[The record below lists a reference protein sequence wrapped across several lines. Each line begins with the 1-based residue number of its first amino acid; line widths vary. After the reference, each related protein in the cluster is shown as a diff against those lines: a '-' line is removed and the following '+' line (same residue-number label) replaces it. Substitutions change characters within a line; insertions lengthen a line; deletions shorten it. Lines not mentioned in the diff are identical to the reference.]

1 MAGDSV
7 ESQPRFITEET
18 EFVGKGD
25 HTQSRHRR
33 SRSRSANRLTPS
45 ALSLSDEH
53 FYQDLEDY
61 VKEMTTTDNM
71 EPDVWT
77 QLQQKESDL
86 LLAAE
91 LGKALLEKNEE
102 LKKEQDKI
110 TEEYSKKLEE
120 LEQEKHLLRRRLD
133 TTQGEYESRI
143 LELQNDIRELTTK
156 IGSRDTSVKQ
166 RDEEKAS
173 LIAELTAQNSRL
185 TAQLKES
192 SATEQQLMAQ
202 LEGLKDQC
210 SMRKTSLQ
218 DHVHSLSS
226 LKAELALV
234 SDKKADLERRLT
246 GSLQD
251 KENLMQQLEEAN
263 DRIVAL
269 ERQLKEQEHLYHNTL
284 KELERLQRSHDTLAE
299 RIGTPDTTDVTESA
313 RSLHAEMET
322 EPDDDDDD
330 GWLRKEAVQVYK
342 QLRALS
348 LQLNTG
354 HDDDSGLHSDLS
366 ISSLDGDESS
376 TLRRGA
382 LLAACADAVAAYATL
397 EGSRVRDSIAA
408 HARRALERERQID
421 EKNEVIADLSSKL
434 SVAEVEPRAAAEE
447 RDKLLND
454 ANYSSLQNDEA
465 VTQARRERDE
475 AIERKKTAEVAL
487 AKTRVE
493 LMQANSQLY
502 EAVRQKVDLGQ
513 QLEQWQ
519 MDMQEL
525 IDEQMKHKLTSEKRR
540 KLPSTH
546 QRRRALR
553 ASSDFFFSDD
563 LLRARG
569 LPPYTKLPY
578 QSRLPLRPLH
588 LISDGDESST
598 LRCGALLAACA
609 DAVAAYATLEGSRV
623 RDSIAAHARR
633 ALERERQIDEKN
645 EVIADLSSKLSVAE
659 VELRAAAEERDKLLN
674 DANYSSLQNDEAV
687 TQARR
692 ERDEAIERKKT
703 AEVALAKT
711 RVELMQANSQL
722 YEAVR
727 QKVDLGQQLEQW
739 QMDMQELID
748 EQMKHKLTSEKR
760 RKLPDPP
767 APTRASRLLGFF
779 QR

>member
-7 ESQPRFITEET
+7 ESKPHFITEET
-18 EFVGKGD
+18 EFIGKGD
-25 HTQSRHRR
+25 TITHTKHIR

-61 VKEMTTTDNM
+61 VKEMTTKTENM

-91 LGKALLEKNEE
+91 LGKALLDTNEE
-102 LKKEQDKI
+102 LKKEQERI

-133 TTQGEYESRI
+133 TTQGEYEARI

-192 SATEQQLMAQ
+192 SATEAQLMAQ

-251 KENLMQQLEEAN
+251 KENLMQQLDEAN

-299 RIGTPDTTDVTESA
+299 RIGTPDATDVTESA

-322 EPDDDDDD
+322 EPEDDDDD

-366 ISSLDGDESS
+366 ISSLDGDEAS
-376 TLRRGA
+376 TLRR
-382 LLAACADAVAAYATL
+382 
-397 EGSRVRDSIAA
+397 
-408 HARRALERERQID
+408 
-421 EKNEVIADLSSKL
+421 
-434 SVAEVEPRAAAEE
+434 
-447 RDKLLND
+447 
-454 ANYSSLQNDEA
+454 
-465 VTQARRERDE
+465 
-475 AIERKKTAEVAL
+475 
-487 AKTRVE
+487 
-493 LMQANSQLY
+493 
-502 EAVRQKVDLGQ
+502 
-513 QLEQWQ
+513 
-519 MDMQEL
+519 
-525 IDEQMKHKLTSEKRR
+525 
-540 KLPSTH
+540 
-546 QRRRALR
+546 
-553 ASSDFFFSDD
+553 
-563 LLRARG
+563 
-569 LPPYTKLPY
+569 
-578 QSRLPLRPLH
+578 
-588 LISDGDESST
+588 
-598 LRCGALLAACA
+598 GALLAACA

-674 DANYSSLQNDEAV
+674 DANYNSLQNDEAV

-703 AEVALAKT
+703 AEVSLAKT

-760 RKLPDPP
+760 RKLPEPA

>member
-1 MAGDSV
+1 MAGEVSANISRSRNNSSRT
-7 ESQPRFITEET
+7 EPQPPDRNKSPNFITNET
-18 EFVGKGD
+18 EFVGRGD
-25 HTQSRHRR
+25 ILRSSTPINKHRR
-33 SRSRSANRLTPS
+33 SRSRSSSRKLAALNLS
-45 ALSLSDEH
+45 AEN
-53 FYQDLEDY
+53 FYEDLEEY
-61 VKEMTTTDNM
+61 VREMSAVRQNGSMDG
-71 EPDVWT
+71 EQELDVWS

-102 LKKEQDKI
+102 LKKEQERVA
-110 TEEYSKKLEE
+110 EEYGKKVEE

-133 TTQGEYESRI
+133 TAQGEYEARL

-156 IGSRDTSVKQ
+156 IDSRDTSVKQ

-185 TAQLKES
+185 TAQLKQS
-192 SATEQQLMAQ
+192 SAVEAQLMSQ

-218 DHVHSLSS
+218 DHVHSLES

-246 GSLQD
+246 TSLHD

-269 ERQLKEQEHLYHNTL
+269 ERQLKEQEHLYQNTL

-299 RIGTPDTTDVTESA
+299 RIGAPDPVDTTDPA
-313 RSLHAEMET
+313 RSLHAEMEA
-322 EPDDDDDD
+322 EPEDQDD
-330 GWLRKEAVQVYK
+330 GWLRSEAVQVYK
-342 QLRALS
+342 QLRALA

-366 ISSLDGDESS
+366 LTSLDGEEGE

-382 LLAACADAVAAYATL
+382 LAAACADAVAAYATL

-421 EKNEVIADLSSKL
+421 EKNEIIADLSSKL
-434 SVAEVEPRAAAEE
+434 SVAEVELRAAAEE

-454 ANYSSLQNDEA
+454 ANYNSLQNDEA
-465 VTQARRERDE
+465 VTRARQERDE

-525 IDEQMKHKLTSEKRR
+525 IDEQMKHKLTTQEKRR
-540 KLPSTH
+540 KFP
-546 QRRRALR
+546 
-553 ASSDFFFSDD
+553 
-563 LLRARG
+563 
-569 LPPYTKLPY
+569 
-578 QSRLPLRPLH
+578 
-588 LISDGDESST
+588 
-598 LRCGALLAACA
+598 
-609 DAVAAYATLEGSRV
+609 
-623 RDSIAAHARR
+623 
-633 ALERERQIDEKN
+633 
-645 EVIADLSSKLSVAE
+645 
-659 VELRAAAEERDKLLN
+659 
-674 DANYSSLQNDEAV
+674 
-687 TQARR
+687 
-692 ERDEAIERKKT
+692 
-703 AEVALAKT
+703 
-711 RVELMQANSQL
+711 
-722 YEAVR
+722 
-727 QKVDLGQQLEQW
+727 EQ
-739 QMDMQELID
+739 
-748 EQMKHKLTSEKR
+748 
-760 RKLPDPP
+760 P
-767 APTRASRLLGFF
+767 APTRTSRILGFF

>member
-7 ESQPRFITEET
+7 ESKPHFITEET
-18 EFVGKGD
+18 EFIGKGD
-25 HTQSRHRR
+25 TITHTKHIR

-61 VKEMTTTDNM
+61 VKEMTTKTENM

-91 LGKALLEKNEE
+91 LGKALLDTNEE
-102 LKKEQDKI
+102 LKKEQERI

-133 TTQGEYESRI
+133 TAQGEYEARI

-192 SATEQQLMAQ
+192 SATEAQLMAQ

-251 KENLMQQLEEAN
+251 KENLMQQLDEAN

-299 RIGTPDTTDVTESA
+299 RIGTPDATDVTESA

-322 EPDDDDDD
+322 EPEDDDDD

-366 ISSLDGDESS
+366 ISSLDGDEAS
-376 TLRRGA
+376 TLRR
-382 LLAACADAVAAYATL
+382 
-397 EGSRVRDSIAA
+397 
-408 HARRALERERQID
+408 
-421 EKNEVIADLSSKL
+421 
-434 SVAEVEPRAAAEE
+434 
-447 RDKLLND
+447 
-454 ANYSSLQNDEA
+454 
-465 VTQARRERDE
+465 
-475 AIERKKTAEVAL
+475 
-487 AKTRVE
+487 
-493 LMQANSQLY
+493 
-502 EAVRQKVDLGQ
+502 
-513 QLEQWQ
+513 
-519 MDMQEL
+519 
-525 IDEQMKHKLTSEKRR
+525 
-540 KLPSTH
+540 
-546 QRRRALR
+546 
-553 ASSDFFFSDD
+553 
-563 LLRARG
+563 
-569 LPPYTKLPY
+569 
-578 QSRLPLRPLH
+578 
-588 LISDGDESST
+588 
-598 LRCGALLAACA
+598 GALLAACA

-674 DANYSSLQNDEAV
+674 DANYNSLQNDEAV

-703 AEVALAKT
+703 AEVSLAKT

-760 RKLPDPP
+760 RKLPEPA

>member
-1 MAGDSV
+1 MAGEISANISSEPPDRSTG
-7 ESQPRFITEET
+7 SPGFITEET
-18 EFVGKGD
+18 EFVGRGAIRSSTPVGK
-25 HTQSRHRR
+25 HRR
-33 SRSRSANRLTPS
+33 SRSRSANRLTPT

-61 VKEMTTTDNM
+61 VKEMSTVRDDTM
-71 EPDVWT
+71 EPDVWS

-91 LGKALLEKNEE
+91 LGKALLDKNEE
-102 LKKEQDKI
+102 LKKEQEKL

-185 TAQLKES
+185 TVQLKES
-192 SATEQQLMAQ
+192 SATEAQLMAQ

-234 SDKKADLERRLT
+234 SDKKAELERRLT

-251 KENLMQQLEEAN
+251 KESLAQQLEEAN
-263 DRIVAL
+263 DRIAAL
-269 ERQLKEQEHLYHNTL
+269 ERQLKEQEHLYQNTL

-299 RIGTPDTTDVTESA
+299 RIGSPEATDATDPA

-322 EPDDDDDD
+322 EPEEEE
-330 GWLRKEAVQVYK
+330 GWLRSEAVQVYK
-342 QLRALS
+342 QLRTLA

-366 ISSLDGDESS
+366 ISSLDGDDGE

-382 LLAACADAVAAYATL
+382 LAAACADAVAAYA
-397 EGSRVRDSIAA
+397 A
-408 HARRALERERQID
+408 
-421 EKNEVIADLSSKL
+421 
-434 SVAEVEPRAAAEE
+434 
-447 RDKLLND
+447 
-454 ANYSSLQNDEA
+454 
-465 VTQARRERDE
+465 
-475 AIERKKTAEVAL
+475 
-487 AKTRVE
+487 
-493 LMQANSQLY
+493 
-502 EAVRQKVDLGQ
+502 
-513 QLEQWQ
+513 
-519 MDMQEL
+519 
-525 IDEQMKHKLTSEKRR
+525 
-540 KLPSTH
+540 
-546 QRRRALR
+546 
-553 ASSDFFFSDD
+553 
-563 LLRARG
+563 
-569 LPPYTKLPY
+569 
-578 QSRLPLRPLH
+578 
-588 LISDGDESST
+588 
-598 LRCGALLAACA
+598 
-609 DAVAAYATLEGSRV
+609 LEGSRV

-674 DANYSSLQNDEAV
+674 DVNYSSLQNDEAV
-687 TQARR
+687 SRARQ
-692 ERDEAIERKKT
+692 ERDEAIERKK
-703 AEVALAKT
+703 AVEVALAKT

-748 EQMKHKLTSEKR
+748 EQMKHKLTNQEKR
-760 RKLPDPP
+760 RKLPEQPT
-767 APTRASRLLGFF
+767 PTRASRLLGFF

>member
-7 ESQPRFITEET
+7 ESKPHFITTET
-18 EFVGKGD
+18 EFIGKGD
-25 HTQSRHRR
+25 HTHTKHRR

-61 VKEMTTTDNM
+61 VKEMTNTTENM

-91 LGKALLEKNEE
+91 LGKALLDKNEE
-102 LKKEQDKI
+102 LKKEQERI

-120 LEQEKHLLRRRLD
+120 LEQEKHLLRCRLD
-133 TTQGEYESRI
+133 TTQGEYEARI

-173 LIAELTAQNSRL
+173 LIADLTAQNSRL

-192 SATEQQLMAQ
+192 SATEAQLMAQ

-251 KENLMQQLEEAN
+251 KENLTQQLEEAH

-299 RIGTPDTTDVTESA
+299 RIGTPDATDVTESA

-342 QLRALS
+342 QLRSLS

-366 ISSLDGDESS
+366 ISSLDGDEAS

-408 HARRALERERQID
+408 HARRALD
-421 EKNEVIADLSSKL
+421 
-434 SVAEVEPRAAAEE
+434 
-447 RDKLLND
+447 
-454 ANYSSLQNDEA
+454 
-465 VTQARRERDE
+465 
-475 AIERKKTAEVAL
+475 
-487 AKTRVE
+487 
-493 LMQANSQLY
+493 
-502 EAVRQKVDLGQ
+502 
-513 QLEQWQ
+513 
-519 MDMQEL
+519 
-525 IDEQMKHKLTSEKRR
+525 
-540 KLPSTH
+540 
-546 QRRRALR
+546 
-553 ASSDFFFSDD
+553 
-563 LLRARG
+563 
-569 LPPYTKLPY
+569 
-578 QSRLPLRPLH
+578 
-588 LISDGDESST
+588 
-598 LRCGALLAACA
+598 
-609 DAVAAYATLEGSRV
+609 
-623 RDSIAAHARR
+623 
-633 ALERERQIDEKN
+633 RERQIDEKN

-703 AEVALAKT
+703 AEVSLAKT

-760 RKLPDPP
+760 RKLPEPP

>member
-1 MAGDSV
+1 MAGEFSAHISRSRSIGPPDR
-7 ESQPRFITEET
+7 EPTFIAQAT
-18 EFVGKGD
+18 EFVGRGD
-25 HTQSRHRR
+25 KLAVSKQRR
-33 SRSRSANRLTPS
+33 SRSRSRSRLTPS
-45 ALSLSDEH
+45 ALSLSDEN
-53 FYQDLEDY
+53 FIEDLEAY
-61 VKEMTTTDNM
+61 VREMSVVRGSEMDLDGGI

-102 LKKEQDKI
+102 LKKEQERV
-110 TEEYSKKLEE
+110 TEAYSKKVEA

-133 TTQGEYESRI
+133 TTQGDYEARI
-143 LELQNDIRELTTK
+143 LELQNDIRELTAK

-166 RDEEKAS
+166 RDEEKAN

-192 SATEQQLMAQ
+192 SATEASLLAQ

-218 DHVHSLSS
+218 DHVQSLES
-226 LKAELALV
+226 LKSELAMV
-234 SDKKADLERRLT
+234 NDKKSDLERRLT
-246 GSLQD
+246 GSSKD
-251 KENLMQQLEEAN
+251 KENLMQQLDEAN

-269 ERQLKEQEHLYHNTL
+269 ERQLKEQEHLYQNTL

-299 RIGTPDTTDVTESA
+299 RIGAPDPIELTTDSA
-313 RSLHAEMET
+313 RSLHAEMES
-322 EPDDDDDD
+322 EPEDDDD
-330 GWLRKEAVQVYK
+330 GWLRSEAVQVYK
-342 QLRALS
+342 QLRALA

-366 ISSLDGDESS
+366 ITSLDGDEGE

-382 LLAACADAVAAYATL
+382 LAAACADAVAAYATL

-421 EKNEVIADLSSKL
+421 EKNDIIAELSSKL
-434 SVAEVEPRAAAEE
+434 SVAEVELRASVEE

-465 VTQARRERDE
+465 VTRARQERDE
-475 AIERKKTAEVAL
+475 AIDRKKAAEVAL

-525 IDEQMKHKLTSEKRR
+525 IDEQMKHKLITQEKRR
-540 KLPSTH
+540 KVP
-546 QRRRALR
+546 
-553 ASSDFFFSDD
+553 
-563 LLRARG
+563 
-569 LPPYTKLPY
+569 
-578 QSRLPLRPLH
+578 
-588 LISDGDESST
+588 
-598 LRCGALLAACA
+598 
-609 DAVAAYATLEGSRV
+609 
-623 RDSIAAHARR
+623 
-633 ALERERQIDEKN
+633 
-645 EVIADLSSKLSVAE
+645 
-659 VELRAAAEERDKLLN
+659 
-674 DANYSSLQNDEAV
+674 
-687 TQARR
+687 
-692 ERDEAIERKKT
+692 
-703 AEVALAKT
+703 
-711 RVELMQANSQL
+711 
-722 YEAVR
+722 
-727 QKVDLGQQLEQW
+727 QQ
-739 QMDMQELID
+739 
-748 EQMKHKLTSEKR
+748 
-760 RKLPDPP
+760 P
-767 APTRASRLLGFF
+767 APTRTSRILGFF

>member
-1 MAGDSV
+1 MAGEVSANI
-7 ESQPRFITEET
+7 SRSSYTHSTPQPPDRNKPSFITNET
-18 EFVGKGD
+18 EFIGKGD
-25 HTQSRHRR
+25 IVRSSTPITSKHRR
-33 SRSRSANRLTPS
+33 SRSRSGTRITPS
-45 ALSLSDEH
+45 ALSLSDEN
-53 FYQDLEDY
+53 FYEDLEEY
-61 VKEMTTTDNM
+61 VKEMAVVRGGDGLDTSQ
-71 EPDVWT
+71 DVWS

-102 LKKEQDKI
+102 LKKEQERVV
-110 TEEYSKKLEE
+110 EEYSKKLEE

-133 TTQGEYESRI
+133 TTQGEYEARL
-143 LELQNDIRELTTK
+143 LELQNDIKELTTK
-156 IGSRDTSVKQ
+156 IDSKDTSVKQ

-192 SATEQQLMAQ
+192 SATEAQLIAQ

-218 DHVHSLSS
+218 DHVHSLQS

-234 SDKKADLERRLT
+234 SDKKAELERRLT
-246 GSLQD
+246 GSFND
-251 KENLMQQLEEAN
+251 KEQLMQQLEEAN

-269 ERQLKEQEHLYHNTL
+269 ERQLKEQEHMYQNTL

-299 RIGTPDTTDVTESA
+299 RIGAPDPVDTADPA
-313 RSLHAEMET
+313 RSLHAEMES
-322 EPDDDDDD
+322 EPEDEDD
-330 GWLRKEAVQVYK
+330 GWLRSEAVQVYK
-342 QLRALS
+342 QLRTLA

-366 ISSLDGDESS
+366 LTSLDGDEGE

-382 LLAACADAVAAYATL
+382 LAAACADAVAAYATL

-421 EKNEVIADLSSKL
+421 EKNEVIAELSSKL
-434 SVAEVEPRAAAEE
+434 SVAEVELRAAAEE

-454 ANYSSLQNDEA
+454 ANYTSLQNDEA
-465 VTQARRERDE
+465 VARARQERDD
-475 AIERKKTAEVAL
+475 ALERKKAAEVAL

-540 KLPSTH
+540 KIP
-546 QRRRALR
+546 
-553 ASSDFFFSDD
+553 
-563 LLRARG
+563 
-569 LPPYTKLPY
+569 
-578 QSRLPLRPLH
+578 
-588 LISDGDESST
+588 
-598 LRCGALLAACA
+598 
-609 DAVAAYATLEGSRV
+609 VA
-623 RDSIAAHARR
+623 
-633 ALERERQIDEKN
+633 
-645 EVIADLSSKLSVAE
+645 
-659 VELRAAAEERDKLLN
+659 
-674 DANYSSLQNDEAV
+674 
-687 TQARR
+687 
-692 ERDEAIERKKT
+692 
-703 AEVALAKT
+703 
-711 RVELMQANSQL
+711 
-722 YEAVR
+722 
-727 QKVDLGQQLEQW
+727 
-739 QMDMQELID
+739 
-748 EQMKHKLTSEKR
+748 
-760 RKLPDPP
+760 PPP
-767 APTRASRLLGFF
+767 ASRTSRLLGFF